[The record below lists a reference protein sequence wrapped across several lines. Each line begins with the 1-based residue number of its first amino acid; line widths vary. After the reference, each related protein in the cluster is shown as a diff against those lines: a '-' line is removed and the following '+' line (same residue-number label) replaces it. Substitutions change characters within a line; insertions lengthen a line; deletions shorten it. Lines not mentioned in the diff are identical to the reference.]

1 MRLKERAKIIFLFK
15 AIFILALFYGS
26 AHGVLY
32 FIANTDLANPIFY
45 WGIALI
51 IGFAWFVANVIDCIF
66 DPPQIRSQSSE
77 PKLNPNEP
85 IESIEDTDRWTKKR
99 TERLLALAEKG
110 ESLEALAIAMGTS
123 VNAVRGKLVSF
134 GHYDN
139 YQLARL
145 ERMEADLAEQRSKF
159 ASRKRRMVSSQ
170 ASSDPPMSV
179 PVSLP
184 YLDKRKLN
192 RALKKLDGLVGLTN
206 IKDEIR
212 SLIALSEVRS
222 MRTRQGL
229 PINRPTFHLVFSGNP
244 GTAKTTVARIVG
256 EIYQA
261 LGLLRSGHLVEVSRS
276 DLIGEYL
283 GQTAPKVSKVV
294 DRALDG
300 VLFVDEAYSLT
311 PRDSGDIFGAEA
323 IDTLLKLMED
333 NRNRLVV
340 IAAGYP
346 DLMKQFV
353 RSNPGLES
361 RFKTTLLF
369 DDYSVDELQ
378 TIFLDLCSDYKFGL
392 TQEVRLISY
401 EVIEAL
407 MKKKNENFANGRDI
421 RNLFERTVETQ
432 ALRIRSA
439 KTPSLLTELK
449 PEDLFRALEKTN

>member
-1 MRLKERAKIIFLFK
+1 M
-15 AIFILALFYGS
+15 
-26 AHGVLY
+26 
-32 FIANTDLANPIFY
+32 
-45 WGIALI
+45 
-51 IGFAWFVANVIDCIF
+51 
-66 DPPQIRSQSSE
+66 
-77 PKLNPNEP
+77 
-85 IESIEDTDRWTKKR
+85 
-99 TERLLALAEKG
+99 
-110 ESLEALAIAMGTS
+110 
-123 VNAVRGKLVSF
+123 VSF
-134 GHYDN
+134 GHYATIN
-139 YQLARL
+139 SRL
-145 ERMEADLAEQRSKF
+145 ERMSDLAEQRSKF
-159 ASRKRRMVSSQ
+159 ASRKRRMVVRT
-170 ASSDPPMSV
+170 SSDPPRST
-179 PVSLP
+179 VSLP